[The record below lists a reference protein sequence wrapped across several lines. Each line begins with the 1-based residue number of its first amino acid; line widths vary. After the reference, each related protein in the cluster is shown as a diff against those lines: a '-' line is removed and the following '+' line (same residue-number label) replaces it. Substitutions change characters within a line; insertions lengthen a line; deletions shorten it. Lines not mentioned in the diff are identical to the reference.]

1 MTTMRVQTL
10 KACRRVRH
18 AVGSYCIG
26 VARAAPLQA
35 RLIRL
40 SVLTTCHALA
50 TWISNPPPVSLVIL
64 QTVASVVVT
73 RCVNARVA

>member
-18 AVGSYCIG
+18 AVGSDCIG

-35 RLIRL
+35 RPDTIVRPYDLPCACDVDFE
-40 SVLTTCHALA
+40 ST
-50 TWISNPPPVSLVIL
+50 P
-64 QTVASVVVT
+64 
-73 RCVNARVA
+73 RVAGHSADSR